1 MDINLH
7 RHRITYFSTRL
18 CILYP
23 TIIPCN
29 RTLYHNQQLAL
40 YYRITHHYTHRI
52 LHKTPTHQQKRQHKT
67 IGAPAQRNAINISTC
82 NASWGGGLSTEKC
95 TKHFYGQRKL
105 GWTQQSEVHFNVI
118 ESTGIPAN
126 QKSIVYK
133 RSTKRIFNF

>member
-67 IGAPAQRNAINISTC
+67 IGAPAQRNATNISTC
-82 NASWGGGLSTEKC
+82 NASWGGALSTEKC
-95 TKHFYGQRKL
+95 NKHFYRQRKL
-105 GWTQQSEVHFNVI
+105 GVGPSAQRNAPSI
-118 ESTGIPAN
+118 STDNASWGGPIII
-126 QKSIVYK
+126 KK
-133 RSTKRIFNF
+133 FTHG